1 VELKSVFLKLK
12 PNKKPEVET
21 KEKPEKKPQTQP
33 KPTESPATEEKNE
46 HQPQEEKPQPQ
57 PIKEY
62 HETIY
67 TKGTKPKEKKPQKQ
81 TKPDTSWK
89 PTHWEGITTIEKNV
103 DTIHTKSKYPKPNTS
118 CTKDMDIEKK
128 VDILLKKKQ
137 K

>member
-1 VELKSVFLKLK
+1 MELKSVFSKFK
-12 PNKKPEVET
+12 PTKKPQVET
-21 KEKPEKKPQTQP
+21 KEKQEKKPQTQS
-33 KPTESPATEEKNE
+33 KPTESPAIEENPQ

-67 TKGTKPKEKKPQKQ
+67 TKGTKPKEKKPKKQ
-81 TKPDTSWK
+81 TTQEPAWK

-103 DTIHTKSKYPKPNTS
+103 DTIHTKSKYQKTNTS
-118 CTKDMDIEKK
+118 CTDDMDIEKK